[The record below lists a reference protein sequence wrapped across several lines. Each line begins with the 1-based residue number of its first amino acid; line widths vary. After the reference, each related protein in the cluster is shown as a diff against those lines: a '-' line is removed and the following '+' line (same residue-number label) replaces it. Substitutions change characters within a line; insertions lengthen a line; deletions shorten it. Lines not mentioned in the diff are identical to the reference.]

1 MDFSQHRTA
10 HLLNIFQRFA
20 RISAKIRA
28 GYANCGICHPIAPLP
43 QHPRADKRKHMSTG
57 HITIDLDAIIANW
70 RALDK
75 LTTAETGAVVKADGY
90 GLGAGR
96 VAKALAKAGARRFFV
111 AVAEEG
117 AAIRQALGSGPQI
130 SVFAGHMRGDTDMIG
145 DLDLTPMLNSIDQ
158 ISRHFE
164 ALPGKPFG
172 IQLDTGMNRLG
183 MEWDEWGAIA
193 EIALAQH
200 PTLVM
205 SHLAC
210 ADEPDHPMN
219 AYQLDVFHQMTDGIS
234 TPRSLAATGGI
245 LLGKDY
251 HFDVTRPG
259 IGLYGGAPF
268 AAARHV
274 VQMDLPVV
282 QIRNL
287 DAGEVVGYANAWQAQ
302 RPSRIA
308 TVAAGYA
315 DGLLRAMSDKATL
328 YFGDEPCPLIGRVSM
343 DLITAD
349 VTDLS
354 QDPHAL
360 TLLGPQQS
368 VDQLARSAGTLG
380 YEILTSLGAR
390 YSRRTRGG

>member
-1 MDFSQHRTA
+1 
-10 HLLNIFQRFA
+10 
-20 RISAKIRA
+20 
-28 GYANCGICHPIAPLP
+28 
-43 QHPRADKRKHMSTG
+43 MSTG

-75 LTTAETGAVVKADGY
+75 MSKTETAAVVKANGY

-96 VAKALAKAGARRFFV
+96 VAKALAKAGARKFFV

-117 AAIRQALGSGPQI
+117 AAIRQALGEGVQI
-130 SVFAGHMRGDTDMIG
+130 NVFSGHMRGDTDMIG
-145 DLDLTPMLNSIDQ
+145 DLGLTPMLNSIDQ

-164 ALPGKPFG
+164 SLPGAPFG

-219 AYQLDVFHQMTDGIS
+219 AFQLDVFHQMTDGIS
-234 TPRSLAATGGI
+234 VPRSLAATGGI
-245 LLGKDY
+245 LLGKDF
-251 HFDVTRPG
+251 HFDLTRPG

-268 AAARHV
+268 TKAKPV

-282 QIRNL
+282 QIRHISE
-287 DAGEVVGYANAWQAQ
+287 GEVVGYGNAWQAE
-302 RPSRIA
+302 RPSKVA
-308 TVAAGYA
+308 TLAAGYA
-315 DGLLRAMSDKATL
+315 DGLLRAMSDKATF
-328 YFGDEPCPLIGRVSM
+328 YYGADPCPLIGRVSM
-343 DLITAD
+343 DLITVD
-349 VTDLS
+349 ITDLPEE
-354 QDPHAL
+354 PHAL
-360 TLLGPQQS
+360 TLLGKQQT
-368 VDQLARSAGTLG
+368 VDHLATAAGTIG

-390 YSRRTRGG
+390 YTRRTKGG

>member
-1 MDFSQHRTA
+1 
-10 HLLNIFQRFA
+10 
-20 RISAKIRA
+20 
-28 GYANCGICHPIAPLP
+28 
-43 QHPRADKRKHMSTG
+43 MSTG

-75 LTTAETGAVVKADGY
+75 MSKSETAAVVKADGY

-96 VAKALAKAGARRFFV
+96 VAKALAKAGARKFFV

-117 AAIRQALGSGPQI
+117 AILRQTLGEGPQI
-130 SVFAGHMRGDTDMIG
+130 NILSGHMRGDTDMIG

-158 ISRHFE
+158 VSRHFE
-164 ALPGKPFG
+164 ALPGRTFG

-193 EIALAQH
+193 EIALAQR

-251 HFDVTRPG
+251 HFDLTRPG
-259 IGLYGGAPF
+259 IGLYGGQPF
-268 AAARHV
+268 AKAKTV
-274 VQMDLPVV
+274 VQMDLPVI

-287 DAGEVVGYANAWQAQ
+287 NAGEVVGYANAWQAE
-302 RPSRIA
+302 RPSKIA

-315 DGLLRAMSDKATL
+315 DGLLRSMSDKATF
-328 YFGDEPCPLIGRVSM
+328 YYGDEPCPLVGRVSM
-343 DLITAD
+343 DLITVD
-349 VTDLS
+349 VTELS
-354 QDPHAL
+354 EEPHAL
-360 TLLGPQQS
+360 TLLGPRQT
-368 VDQLARSAGTLG
+368 VDQLAQAAGTIG
-380 YEILTSLGAR
+380 YEILTSLGNR
-390 YSRRTRGG
+390 YTRRSKGG